1 MQTTSLIA
9 ITLFGGFF
17 VPFAFAGYKSYA
29 EKKVPEIKILFRF
42 FLAGVVTFGA
52 AAYAWLYGAGGDPT
66 KVLESVGDALEV
78 KDVLQT
84 LSASVTGATTGATV
98 EAVDAKVSDVQADE
112 EIQVGVPPF

>member
-42 FLAGVVTFGA
+42 FLAGIVTFGA

-84 LSASVTGATTGATV
+84 LSASVTGATTGAAA
-98 EAVDAKVSDVQADE
+98 EDAKATAVHADE